1 MDDWREFN
9 SVIKS
14 VHCNAKDT
22 SHKINSLVDLAI
34 KSENSAFIKAVLN
47 LKENSSKIDGQKR
60 FLWLTSTVNSKF
72 YPPISISEASPL
84 SWNENE
90 YCVPGSEELQSR
102 YSSRTALRNE
112 GEYMGEIE
120 QCQDV
125 SDCSLVA
132 SLINLRSRNLEL
144 PPIKQISPNEYQVN
158 LCFNGSS
165 ERLVTVDTSQI
176 PTSVNG
182 KQLSL
187 RSKSI
192 SDKISELALL
202 LVVQGTY
209 STDGSNISID
219 TYYLSGFLPEII
231 GIDSFSFEKLWKFFK
246 SGLCLIGVGTGNRP
260 NDLIEP
266 LLANHDYSV
275 VDIRHESGV
284 IKLRDPSNSA
294 LNVEISYEQYLNNF
308 KQLYLNWNHKKLF
321 GYSQALHIRYD
332 VTRYNKFAIISDK
345 PLFHIVN
352 NSKET
357 ETVWI
362 LLENHLSKE
371 GRKKGR
377 SISFINQARDCIIYP
392 IEVPANKGTV
402 HVGLQLMKLKLAP
415 GAQTLLYCHS
425 TTDNN
430 FSIHLFSVVK
440 EIFFQR
446 LKDMNNLVAKVSFS
460 HLYGMG
466 KKTSFDTCSFF
477 ENPTFQLEV
486 QSERDQHILMDVTC
500 VSKSSQDFVNI
511 QVYYLDDYELIKPIM
526 FDNHYQPEQNI
537 KQDVPI
543 LTNTKYIIVCS
554 TYGPP
559 VSSEFQLVA
568 STRLSSP
575 WRFKSSINLREINM
589 AYGSYP
595 YQCYDK
601 FYCKETSKKFKILIS
616 LQNTKHT
623 TNKLFIRVAPVE
635 SSAQLRIRC
644 NVFEPA
650 SSLCVYE
657 CEHYRNCPPGGV
669 VIPDLE
675 ISCIDTIVLMIERD
689 MPISNKLATEG
700 SMAGLE
706 LFVGSN
712 QRAKIE
718 KLK

>member
-1 MDDWREFN
+1 MNDWREFN

-22 SHKINSLVDLAI
+22 CNSISSLVDLAM
-34 KSENSAFIKAVLN
+34 KSENSAFIKAVLD
-47 LKENSSKIDGQKR
+47 LKENLSKIDGQKR
-60 FLWLTSTVNSKF
+60 FLWLTSTVNLKF

-84 SWNENE
+84 SWNKNE
-90 YCVPGSEELQSR
+90 YCVPGSKELQSR
-102 YSSRTALRNE
+102 YPSITALRIE
-112 GEYMGEIE
+112 EEYTGEIE

-132 SLINLRSRNLEL
+132 SLINLRSQNLTL
-144 PPIKQISPNEYQVN
+144 PPIKQISPDEYQVN

-165 ERLVTVDTSQI
+165 QRLVTVDTSQI
-176 PTSVNG
+176 PTSLNG

-187 RSKSI
+187 KSKNI

-246 SGLCLIGVGTGNRP
+246 SGLCLMGVGTGNRS
-260 NDLIEP
+260 NDLMEP

-275 VDIRHESGV
+275 VDIRHEPGL
-284 IKLRDPSNSA
+284 IKLRDPRDST

-308 KQLYLNWNHKKLF
+308 KQLYLNWNHKKMF
-321 GYSQALHIRYD
+321 GYSQALHFRYD

-345 PLFHIVN
+345 PLFHIMN
-352 NSKET
+352 KSKVT

-362 LLENHLSKE
+362 LLEKHLSKE
-371 GRKKGR
+371 GSKKDQ
-377 SISFINQARDCIIYP
+377 SISFLNQARDCIIYP
-392 IEVPANKGTV
+392 IEVPASKGTI
-402 HVGLQLMKLKLAP
+402 HVGMQLVKLKLVP
-415 GAQTLLYCHS
+415 GAEILLYCHS
-425 TTDNN
+425 TTNNN

-446 LKDMNNLVAKVSFS
+446 LKDMNNLVARVSFS
-460 HLYGMG
+460 PLYGSD

-477 ENPTFQLEV
+477 QNPTFQLEV
-486 QSERDQHILMDVTC
+486 QSERDRQILMDVTC
-500 VSKSSQDFVNI
+500 VSKSSHDFINT

-568 STRLSSP
+568 SARLSSP
-575 WRFKSSINLREINM
+575 GRLMSTINLREINM

-601 FYCKETSKKFKILIS
+601 FYWKKTSKKIKISIG
-616 LQNTKHT
+616 LQNTKYT
-623 TNKLFIRVAPVE
+623 TNKLFIRVVPAE
-635 SSAQLRIRC
+635 NSAQLRIRC
-644 NVFEPA
+644 NIFEPA

-657 CEHYRNCPPGGV
+657 CEDYRNCPPGGV

-675 ISCIDTIVLMIERD
+675 ISRMDTVILMIERD
-689 MPISNKLATEG
+689 VPVSDKLATEDSVSG
-700 SMAGLE
+700 VD
-706 LFVGSN
+706 LFVGSS
-712 QRAKIE
+712 QRAEIG